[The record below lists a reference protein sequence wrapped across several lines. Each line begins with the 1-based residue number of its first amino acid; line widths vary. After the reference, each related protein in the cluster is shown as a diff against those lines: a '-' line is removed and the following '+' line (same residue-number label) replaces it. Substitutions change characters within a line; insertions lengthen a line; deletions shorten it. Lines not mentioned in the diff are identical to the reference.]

1 MYKARCSSLK
11 SLMTGRPLK
20 SGGLDFGDT
29 VKSMIKRQVIFDVFG
44 YRKSTDNQYTDK
56 GKILEDDAIRAVGLL
71 TGTMPIKN
79 TERRNNQWIQ
89 GECDVLTPTALRDI
103 KCSWSMDT
111 HPWFIE
117 DAEAKVKEFGYDWQ
131 GQGYMWLWDRE
142 VHYVDFVLLPTPS
155 TLLKPWDD
163 EIEHIDMVQAIP
175 LQHRITT
182 VKIERDESMQ
192 EAIKARMA
200 QAIPYYVDRYNELAE
215 KHRFMKIGEGE

>member
-44 YRKSTDNQYTDK
+44 YRKSTDNQYTEK

-117 DAEAKVKEFGYDWQ
+117 DAEAKVKECGYDWQ
-131 GQGYMWLWDRE
+131 GQGYMWLWDRK

-155 TLLKPWDD
+155 NLLKPWDD

>member
-44 YRKSTDNQYTDK
+44 YRKSTDNQYTGK

-117 DAEAKVKEFGYDWQ
+117 DAEAKVKECGYDWQ

>member
-44 YRKSTDNQYTDK
+44 YRKSTDNQYTEK

-117 DAEAKVKEFGYDWQ
+117 DAEANVKECGYDWQ

-182 VKIERDESMQ
+182 VKIERDELMQ
-192 EAIKARMA
+192 EAIKARMT

>member
-44 YRKSTDNQYTDK
+44 YRKSTGNQYTDK

-79 TERRNNQWIQ
+79 TERRNNQWVQ

-117 DAEAKVKEFGYDWQ
+117 DAEAKVKECGYDWQ

>member
-29 VKSMIKRQVIFDVFG
+29 VRSMIKRQVVFDVFG

-117 DAEAKVKEFGYDWQ
+117 DAEAKVKECGYDWQ

-215 KHRFMKIGEGE
+215 RHRFMKIGEGE

>member
-44 YRKSTDNQYTDK
+44 YRKSTDNQYTEK

-89 GECDVLTPTALRDI
+89 GECDVLTSTALRDI

-117 DAEAKVKEFGYDWQ
+117 DAEAKVKECGYDWQ

>member
-44 YRKSTDNQYTDK
+44 YRKSTDNQYTEK

-79 TERRNNQWIQ
+79 TERRNNQWVQ

-117 DAEAKVKEFGYDWQ
+117 DAEAKVKECGYDWQ

>member
-117 DAEAKVKEFGYDWQ
+117 DAEAKVKECGYDWQ

>member
-89 GECDVLTPTALRDI
+89 GECDVLTPIALRDI

-117 DAEAKVKEFGYDWQ
+117 DAEAKVKECGYDWQ

>member
-44 YRKSTDNQYTDK
+44 YRKSTDNQYTEK

-117 DAEAKVKEFGYDWQ
+117 DAEAKVKECGYDWQ

>member
-11 SLMTGRPLK
+11 NLMTGRPLK

-44 YRKSTDNQYTDK
+44 YRKSTDNQYTEK
-56 GKILEDDAIRAVGLL
+56 GKILEDNAIKAVGLL
-71 TGTMPIKN
+71 TGTIPIKN

-117 DAEAKVKEFGYDWQ
+117 DAEAKVKECGYDWQ
-131 GQGYMWLWDRE
+131 GQGYMWLWDKP
-142 VHYVDFVLLPTPS
+142 VHFVDFVLLPTPS
-155 TLLKPWDD
+155 NLLKPWDD

>member
-117 DAEAKVKEFGYDWQ
+117 DAEAKVKECGYDWQ

-192 EAIKARMA
+192 EAIKTRMA

>member
-1 MYKARCSSLK
+1 
-11 SLMTGRPLK
+11 
-20 SGGLDFGDT
+20 
-29 VKSMIKRQVIFDVFG
+29 
-44 YRKSTDNQYTDK
+44 
-56 GKILEDDAIRAVGLL
+56 
-71 TGTMPIKN
+71 
-79 TERRNNQWIQ
+79 
-89 GECDVLTPTALRDI
+89 
-103 KCSWSMDT
+103 MDT

-117 DAEAKVKEFGYDWQ
+117 DAEAKVKECGYDWQ

>member
-29 VKSMIKRQVIFDVFG
+29 VKSMIKRQVVFDVFG

-117 DAEAKVKEFGYDWQ
+117 DAETKVKECGYDWQ

-182 VKIERDESMQ
+182 VKIERDELMQ
-192 EAIKARMA
+192 EAIKARMT

>member
-29 VKSMIKRQVIFDVFG
+29 VKSMIKRRVIFDVFG

-117 DAEAKVKEFGYDWQ
+117 DAEAKVKECGYDWQ

>member
-11 SLMTGRPLK
+11 NLMTGRPLK

-44 YRKSTDNQYTDK
+44 YRKSTDNQYTEK

-117 DAEAKVKEFGYDWQ
+117 DAEAKVKECGYDWQ
-131 GQGYMWLWDRE
+131 GQGYMWLWDRDM
-142 VHYVDFVLLPTPS
+142 HYVDFVLLPTPS

-182 VKIERDESMQ
+182 VKIERDELMQ
-192 EAIKARMA
+192 EAIKARMT

>member
-44 YRKSTDNQYTDK
+44 YRKSTDNQYTEK

-117 DAEAKVKEFGYDWQ
+117 DAEAKVKECGYDWQ

-142 VHYVDFVLLPTPS
+142 LHYVDFVLLPTPS